1 MGSLG
6 QYWVLSSGK
15 VAQQLASNTE
25 NQDLRQAIIIVVM
38 LLLF

>member
-25 NQDLRQAIIIVVM
+25 NRDLWQAIIIIVM